1 MAGANLLGYGL
12 TMPREVEPNGYK
24 NLRKPRVTRKD
35 KDEKRR
41 RDLDIWKLWV
51 GGKHPLTIAKTYDM
65 TARHVEQII
74 TTMKQEIAAN
84 EPTVADF
91 RQMIVHGT
99 LDVISEMTDRLH
111 SEPAPAFSNGKRMT
125 KLNDDGTES
134 PVYDYGMQMM
144 AADRILKAHE
154 RLARITGVE
163 APTEH
168 NVTVTVQ
175 AQQMAENA
183 AREALARLTQAAN
196 MPMIPAD
203 ITVDAIDVQ
212 TPESVQEDTE

>member
-1 MAGANLLGYGL
+1 
-12 TMPREVEPNGYK
+12 MPREVEPNGYK
-24 NLRKPRVTRKD
+24 NLRKPRITRKD

-41 RDLDIWKLWV
+41 RDLDIWKMWV
-51 GGKHPLTIAKTYDM
+51 GGKHPLTIAKQYDM

-74 TTMKQEIAAN
+74 SQVKAEIAAN

-175 AQQMAENA
+175 AQQMAESA
-183 AREALARLTQAAN
+183 AREALQRLQSAAN
-196 MPMIPAD
+196 MPIIEA
-203 ITVDAIDVQ
+203 TVTDDPSPHSDSEQ
-212 TPESVQEDTE
+212 ES

>member
-1 MAGANLLGYGL
+1 
-12 TMPREVEPNGYK
+12 MPREVEPTGYR

-41 RDLDIWKLWV
+41 RDLEIWKAWV

-65 TARHVEQII
+65 TARHVEKVIAD
-74 TTMKQEIAAN
+74 MKAEIAAN

-111 SEPAPAFSNGKRMT
+111 SRPAPAYSNGRPIMVIDPVT
-125 KLNDDGTES
+125 GEETQANDWGF
-134 PVYDYGMQMM
+134 QMM

-154 RLARITGVE
+154 RLAKITGVE

-175 AQQMAENA
+175 AQQMAETA
-183 AREALARLTQAAN
+183 AREALARLTQAASLTA
-196 MPMIPAD
+196 IPAD
-203 ITVDAIDVQ
+203 ITVDATEVP
-212 TPESVQEDTE
+212 TPESVQEDNG